1 MVDPDGLA
9 LLSAELQHRL
19 EEVAAIRSAIASLEA
34 QLRSLE
40 EQSARPMAEEMRSSL
55 SGGLQRRVE
64 VLEDSRRA
72 VPALDLSLEGAQRLE
87 RLLRILQSTIEDVAN
102 DNRDI
107 HDQIAAL
114 VSTVEHATPAVG
126 TGPIRGT
133 VVAISGTP
141 FDGIERR
148 LFSLEARVRL
158 LERPLATVSF
168 RGAHWLQRRTVS
180 ALRFANR
187 ALGGAA
193 RRVVGRAKRALGRGT
208 SSRDE
213 IHLTVRERPPIG
225 APALSIFLPTDRFS
239 AAELALLREALGKQT
254 IRDREW
260 VLWNGQTGSYSIE
273 EDEGASRRDGTARTL
288 AELKAAARGKY
299 FVSGGSR
306 SAALPLSWWE
316 TGAWLMGG
324 EDLAF
329 VWLDPGDT
337 DIASPQ
343 GDTEQS
349 AGLFLVRKDLWEPD
363 KGLHLDAL
371 VSFAKA
377 ARDPILGKRVR
388 HVGRPS
394 ARPLPFPEQHLQA
407 YRAAVRRVGDYFVP
421 AAARP
426 QAFPHDICG
435 VAGLFPE
442 LLPPDHR
449 TTVLALLPFLAVGG
463 AEKLTLDVMTR
474 LAEKIRFLVVTL
486 APHDP
491 VLGNRVDDFR
501 RVTPYVYTLGESFP
515 PQLFF
520 SLISLLLR
528 KYRVH
533 TLFNANGTTWFY
545 DALPELRAAF
555 PGLTIVN
562 QLFDHREGWIEH
574 VSYQV
579 AANVD
584 VHIATNQPIE
594 RTLIE
599 ERGVPSSRVALIHH
613 GIELE
618 EFRPSDYAPE
628 RLDKLRDDLGIPR
641 EALLVTMAVRMHPQK
656 RPEDFVALARR
667 FREDPEF
674 FFLLVGGGTLE
685 GVVDDLIAYGA
696 TRNVKRIGFYERFAD
711 LLAVTDIA
719 CLTSEYE
726 ALPLVLLSALAMETP
741 VVATAVGCIEEVLS
755 EGPCGIVIP
764 RVGDLEAFERAI
776 RSLRDP
782 VRRQEMGRAGRRLV
796 ERKFDAERAAQD
808 YERALLATREAPS

>member
-1 MVDPDGLA
+1 MEDPNGLA

-19 EEVAAIRSAIASLEA
+19 EEVAALRSAIASLEA

-40 EQSARPMAEEMRSSL
+40 ERSARPPTEVIGGSVSAEI
-55 SGGLQRRVE
+55 QRRLE

-87 RLLRILQSTIEDVAN
+87 RLLRILQSTIEDVAT

-114 VSTVEHATPAVG
+114 VSTVEHGTPAVG
-126 TGPIRGT
+126 AGLIRGPGIA
-133 VVAISGTP
+133 VSGTSS
-141 FDGIERR
+141 DAIERR
-148 LFSLEARVRL
+148 LFSLESRVRL
-158 LERPLATVSF
+158 LERPLATVSI
-168 RGAHWLQRRTVS
+168 RGADWLQRKTVS

-187 ALGGAA
+187 ALRGAA
-193 RRVVGRAKRALGRGT
+193 RRIVGRAKRALGRET
-208 SSRDE
+208 ASRDE
-213 IHLTVRERPPIG
+213 IHLRVRERPPIA
-225 APALSIFLPTDRFS
+225 APVLSIFLPDDRYP
-239 AAELALLREALGKQT
+239 AADLALLREALSKQT

-260 VLWNGQTGSYSIE
+260 VLWNRQTGSYTIE
-273 EDEGASRRDGTARTL
+273 EDDGASRRDGTARTL

-324 EDLAF
+324 EDLPF
-329 VWLDPGDT
+329 VWLDSENT
-337 DIASPQ
+337 DIASP
-343 GDTEQS
+343 GGLSEQS
-349 AGLFLVRKDLWEPD
+349 ADLLVRKDLWEPD
-363 KGLHLDAL
+363 QGLSLDAL

-388 HVGRPS
+388 HIGRPS
-394 ARPLPFPEQHLQA
+394 ARTLPSPEPLQA

-426 QAFPHDICG
+426 QAFPHDICS
-435 VAGLFPE
+435 VDRLFPE

-449 TTVLALLPFLAVGG
+449 TTVLTLLPFLAVGG

-474 LAEKIRFLVVTL
+474 LAEKVRFLVVTL
-486 APHDP
+486 ALHDP

-555 PGLTIVN
+555 PDLTIVN

-574 VSYQV
+574 ISYQV

-594 RTLIE
+594 KNLIE
-599 ERGVPSSRVALIHH
+599 ERGVPASRVALIHH
-613 GIELE
+613 GIELD
-618 EFRPSDYAPE
+618 EFRPSDYPPE
-628 RLDKLRDDLGIPR
+628 RLGKLRDELGIPR
-641 EALLVTMAVRMHPQK
+641 EALVVTMAVRMHPQK

-667 FREDPEF
+667 FREDLGF
-674 FFLLVGGGTLE
+674 FFLLVGGGSLE

-696 TRNVKRIGFYERFAD
+696 ARNVKRIGFYEPFAD

-741 VVATAVGCIEEVLS
+741 VVATAVGSIEEVLS

-764 RVGDLEAFERAI
+764 KVGDLETFERAI
-776 RSLRDP
+776 HSLRDP
-782 VRRQEMGRAGRRLV
+782 ALRQKLGREGRRLV

-808 YERALLATREAPS
+808 YERALLATRGAPA